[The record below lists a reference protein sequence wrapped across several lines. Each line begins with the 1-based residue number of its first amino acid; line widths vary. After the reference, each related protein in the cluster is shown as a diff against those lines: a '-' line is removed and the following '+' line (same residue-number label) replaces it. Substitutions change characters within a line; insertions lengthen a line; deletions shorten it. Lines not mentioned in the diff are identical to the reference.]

1 MGHENEKC
9 PAIAVS
15 KLADTHRRD
24 NDACSAVT
32 AKHCQTWKITSLHI
46 LKFRTGLW
54 KPLWVSVIH

>member
-32 AKHCQTWKITSLHI
+32 AKHCQTWKITSLYI
-46 LKFRTGLW
+46 LNLGLGYGS
-54 KPLWVSVIH
+54 PYGYP